1 MTLST
6 FKARVAGMLLRA
18 AGAVAPIA
26 PPASPPII
34 LPGADDVPEEG
45 AERERLYDRIAYTA
59 IGCMGH
65 VAAPEA
71 RAAAASVLRR
81 TYPGIGPHVAAA
93 HASAM
98 AFNGQLQ
105 VLLKIETEAAAAVE
119 AANAAAAAPVAA

>member
-6 FKARVAGMLLRA
+6 IKARMAGLLLRA
-18 AGAVAPIA
+18 AGVPI
-26 PPASPPII
+26 PPPPII
-34 LPGADDVPEEG
+34 LPGAGDIPEEV

-59 IGCMGH
+59 IAWMGH

-71 RAAAASVLRR
+71 RAAAASILRR

-105 VLLKIETEAAAAVE
+105 ALLKIEAEAAAAAE
-119 AANAAAAAPVAA
+119 AANLAVAAQGDA